1 MFSGLNLAVF
11 SISRLRLE
19 IEASSGDKDAL
30 KVLEMR
36 KDCNFILSTIL
47 WGNVGINV
55 LLALLSNSVLT
66 GLFAFLFS
74 TVVITF
80 FGEILPQ
87 AYFSR
92 NALRMASL
100 FYPVLKIYQ
109 IILYPVTK
117 PTAKILDWWL
127 GEEGIQYFRER
138 DFRQMIKKH
147 IEADEADVDR
157 LEGLG
162 AINFLAI
169 DDMYIVQEGETI
181 DPKSIISLPIRENM
195 PVFPEFEKSH
205 LDPFL
210 QQVQASGKKW
220 VIITDPSGNPRF
232 VLDSD
237 AFLRAAWFESDRV
250 NPYTYCHIPI
260 VVYDPKLPLGKVIS
274 RFKVHQD
281 HPEDDVIDQDIIL
294 LWGDVKGVITGADIL
309 GRLLRGI
316 TICETKNVN

>member
-1 MFSGLNLAVF
+1 MYNPLLTSPFIWLCIGLCITQSAMFSGLNLAVF

-147 IEADEADVDR
+147 IEADEADVDD
-157 LEGLG
+157 LHLPHQPLYV
-162 AINFLAI
+162 FLSSA
-169 DDMYIVQEGETI
+169 
-181 DPKSIISLPIRENM
+181 
-195 PVFPEFEKSH
+195 
-205 LDPFL
+205 
-210 QQVQASGKKW
+210 
-220 VIITDPSGNPRF
+220 
-232 VLDSD
+232 
-237 AFLRAAWFESDRV
+237 
-250 NPYTYCHIPI
+250 
-260 VVYDPKLPLGKVIS
+260 
-274 RFKVHQD
+274 
-281 HPEDDVIDQDIIL
+281 
-294 LWGDVKGVITGADIL
+294 
-309 GRLLRGI
+309 
-316 TICETKNVN
+316 